1 VSRQANADEA
11 RFDYAYGSAQREGI
25 TMHFDAFDR
34 YHESDS
40 FLHRLDPRAKVV
52 VTVVF
57 ILSNALLP
65 DGAWIAFGLSWLF
78 LLLANVYSNLGIG
91 FTLKR
96 SLVALPFA
104 LIALTV
110 LFSIPGK
117 PLASFHFLF
126 WDLTITDAGLLR
138 FISILIRSWLS
149 VQMAILLVAVARFPD
164 LIHALEHL
172 RVPSI
177 LTTIIAFLYRYLFV
191 LADEVFRLMR
201 ARESRSAA
209 LAAAAPGT
217 RTGGSIAWR
226 AKVAGNMAGQL
237 FLRSYERSDRVYN
250 AMLARGYAGHMQTIN
265 PHELRRRDYITVA
278 LALLAILFFQLIGR
292 L

>member
-1 VSRQANADEA
+1 
-11 RFDYAYGSAQREGI
+11 
-25 TMHFDAFDR
+25 MHSDIFDR
-34 YHESDS
+34 YHDTQS
-40 FLHRLDPRAKVV
+40 FIHRLDPRVKVV
-52 VTVVF
+52 TTVAF

-78 LLLANVYSNLGIG
+78 LLLANAISKLGLA

-96 SLVALPFA
+96 SLIALPFA
-104 LIALTV
+104 LIAITV

-126 WDLTITDAGLLR
+126 WDLTITDMGLLR
-138 FISILIRSWLS
+138 FESILIRSWLS
-149 VQMAILLVAVARFPD
+149 VQMAILLVATTRFPD
-164 LIHALEHL
+164 IIHALEHL
-172 RVPSI
+172 RVPPI

-191 LADEVFRLMR
+191 LVDEVFRLLR

-209 LAAAAPGT
+209 AAGS
-217 RTGGSIAWR
+217 RSGGSVAWR
-226 AKVAGNMAGQL
+226 AGVAGNMAGQL

-250 AMLARGYAGHMQTIN
+250 AMLARGYKGHLQTMS
-265 PHELRRRDYITVA
+265 PHELHRVDYITTA
-278 LALLAILFFQLIGR
+278 LALILILLLQMIGR

>member
-1 VSRQANADEA
+1 
-11 RFDYAYGSAQREGI
+11 
-25 TMHFDAFDR
+25 MHFDAFDR
-34 YHESDS
+34 YHESES
-40 FLHRLDPRAKVV
+40 FLHRLDPRVKVV
-52 VTVVF
+52 VTVAF

-78 LLLANVYSNLGIG
+78 LLVANALSNLGIG
-91 FTLKR
+91 FTFRR
-96 SLVALPFA
+96 SLIALPFA
-104 LIALTV
+104 LIAITV
-110 LFSIPGK
+110 LFSMPGK
-117 PLASFHFLF
+117 PLASFHFLL
-126 WDLTITDAGLLR
+126 WDFTITDLGLLR

-209 LAAAAPGT
+209 MSGQKSG
-217 RTGGSIAWR
+217 RNVAWR
-226 AKVAGNMAGQL
+226 AGVAGHMAGQL

-250 AMLARGYAGHMQTIN
+250 AMLARGYAGHMETIN
-265 PHELRRRDYITVA
+265 PHELRRVDYLTTA
-278 LALLAILFFQLIGR
+278 LVLLAILFLQMVGR

>member
-1 VSRQANADEA
+1 
-11 RFDYAYGSAQREGI
+11 
-25 TMHFDAFDR
+25 MHFDAFDR
-34 YHESDS
+34 YHESES
-40 FLHRLDPRAKVV
+40 FLHRLDPRVKVV
-52 VTVVF
+52 VTVLF

-78 LLLANVYSNLGIG
+78 LLGANLLSRLGIG
-91 FTLKR
+91 FTFKR

-104 LIALTV
+104 LVALTV
-110 LFSIPGK
+110 LFSIPGR
-117 PLASFHFLF
+117 PLTSFHLLF

-138 FISILIRSWLS
+138 FVSILIRSWLS

-191 LADEVFRLMR
+191 LGDEVFRLMR
-201 ARESRSAA
+201 ARESR
-209 LAAAAPGT
+209 AAAAPGK
-217 RTGGSIAWR
+217 RSGGSVAWR
-226 AKVAGNMAGQL
+226 ARVAGNMAGQL

-250 AMLARGYAGHMQTIN
+250 AMLARGYAGHMETIN
-265 PHELRRRDYITVA
+265 PHELRRRDYLTAA
-278 LALLAILFFQLIGR
+278 LALIALLLFQMVGR